1 MTRGLACPKLGGVS
15 RLVRA
20 LAAVVAGNALYF
32 LLLAPRLPEWW
43 RHRPFELDPGLL
55 LDFGICLGIYLAIG
69 RVARP
74 GPHSS

>member
-1 MTRGLACPKLGGVS
+1 MPKL
-15 RLVRA
+15 LRA
-20 LAAVVAGNALYF
+20 LAAVISGNTLYF

-69 RVARP
+69 RVARLR
-74 GPHSS
+74 PHSS